1 MRILTVA
8 CVPPP
13 QRRQR
18 TKVTVRD
25 IKQAI
30 HHAQNLCLHYEDT
43 PECRIAWE
51 VVEELSTAFAHAKDK
66 RDPDEC
72 KMYDS

>member
-1 MRILTVA
+1 MRVLIA
-8 CVPPP
+8 CAAPPP

-18 TKVTVRD
+18 AKVTVRD

-30 HHAQNLCLHYEDT
+30 RQAQNLCLSYEDT

-51 VVEELSTAFAHAKDK
+51 LVEELSTAFAHAKDK
-66 RDPDEC
+66 PDPVE
-72 KMYDS
+72 S